1 MLMTWTRRLI
11 FTMTLLGLL
20 TSNVLTLTS
29 SAFNAALS
37 GAMSTTLGI
46 TTVADLMSQRLANKE
61 RALTQ
66 AQTKLTNKKTAV
78 KKFGTRL
85 TSRTKRVAARSI
97 AAIPAESVPYL
108 GIAAVIAATGYELYE
123 ACESMRDLDDLY
135 LSLEVDESTSGD
147 VTHTVCN
154 PELPDVDQI
163 WEQVKSSSAELISGP
178 TAGN

>member
-1 MLMTWTRRLI
+1 MALVVTNI
-11 FTMTLLGLL
+11 
-20 TSNVLTLTS
+20 LTLTS
-29 SAFNAALS
+29 TAFNAALS
-37 GAMSTTLGI
+37 GALSSALGV

-66 AQTKLTNKKTAV
+66 AQTKLTNKKAAV
-78 KKFGTRL
+78 RKFGTRL

-108 GIAAVIAATGYELYE
+108 GIAAVIAATGYEFYE
-123 ACESMRDLDDLY
+123 ACESMRDLEDLY
-135 LSLEVDESTSGD
+135 LALEVDESTSGD

-154 PELPDVDQI
+154 PELPDVEKI
-163 WEQVKSSSAELISGP
+163 WEQVRSSSAELISGP